1 MRMREGIAPIM
12 PGYSVMREYPRTL
25 KPFGMTR
32 KELTELLAFA
42 KEAKLEKE
50 TLQEVLLQKEVA
62 EMDGYHPNKK

>member
-1 MRMREGIAPIM
+1 MKRE
-12 PGYSVMREYPRTL
+12 
-25 KPFGMTR
+25 
-32 KELTELLAFA
+32 ELSELLVFA